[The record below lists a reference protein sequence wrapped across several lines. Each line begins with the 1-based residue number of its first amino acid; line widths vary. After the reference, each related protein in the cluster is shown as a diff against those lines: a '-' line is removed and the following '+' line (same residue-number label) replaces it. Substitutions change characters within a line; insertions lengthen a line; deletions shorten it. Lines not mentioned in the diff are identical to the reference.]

1 MWPSLPKTNEV
12 SYLRCNKYTF
22 GDAPGLEGKVRS
34 CWCEP
39 KPNYIPS
46 ICAEKE
52 GDDCLCNGRVIF
64 GERDKHAE
72 DGTHKAWDFGVDG
85 I

>member
-1 MWPSLPKTNEV
+1 MRRNWLILTLCV
-12 SYLRCNKYTF
+12 AQILRCIS
-22 GDAPGLEGKVRS
+22 LEGKLRS

-46 ICAEKE
+46 VCAEKE

-64 GERDKHAE
+64 GERNKGAAATKGPGDIGA
-72 DGTHKAWDFGVDG
+72 DG
-85 I
+85 IMAT